1 VDDISTVKFVYIQ
14 WVGENVKPLVKA
26 KISTHKADLEQIFFV
41 SFACE
46 SPIKNGGEVFGG
58 D

>member
-41 SFACE
+41 SFLYD
-46 SPIKNGGEVFGG
+46 SPIKNGGEG
-58 D
+58 